1 MVPLPILGFHPK
13 PRRCAKQ
20 SREPNPAFAPR
31 PPDGGGGAW
40 VQAMAKSRARA
51 VYPYWGGYPYWGSR
65 PKAIF
70 TGVPPQTPAPY
81 PLLGLS
87 RPKPHRY
94 AKPSREPTLLSLRD
108 RLMAGEV
115 PRSKRGKVTG
125 RGGLSILGLTPQT
138 PALREA
144 IA

>member
-51 VYPYWGGYPYWGSR
+51 VYPYWG
-65 PKAIF
+65 
-70 TGVPPQTPAPY
+70 
-81 PLLGLS
+81 L
-87 RPKPHRY
+87 RPKPRRC

-108 RLMAGEV
+108 RLMAEEV
-115 PRSKRGKVTG
+115 PGSSVAMRGQGRSYVAG
-125 RGGLSILGLTPQT
+125 
-138 PALREA
+138 
-144 IA
+144 